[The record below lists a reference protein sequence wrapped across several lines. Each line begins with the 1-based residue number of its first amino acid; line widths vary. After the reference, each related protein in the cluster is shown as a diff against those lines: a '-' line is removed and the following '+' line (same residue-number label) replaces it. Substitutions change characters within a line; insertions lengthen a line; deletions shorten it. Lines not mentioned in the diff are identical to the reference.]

1 MSLQYNAPKVA
12 GRIFVQNGANQG
24 VSTHS
29 RPKAAG
35 SYFIHTF
42 FTHSFQHTA
51 ARRRLGGGT
60 NQKMHSSRF
69 QHTAA
74 RRRLA
79 PPKRQAAATMRFQH
93 TAARRR
99 LGLYQS
105 IYLIILCFNTQPP
118 EGGWETLK
126 CRGYQRHVST
136 HSRPKAAGITSVL
149 LPIKPLFQHTAAR
162 RQLECDA
169 GRRGVV
175 AGFNTQPPEGS
186 WRCNSRRSWRWRVS
200 THGRPKAAGFWIP
213 PSNNT

>member
-42 FTHSFQHTA
+42 FTHS
-51 ARRRLGGGT
+51 
-60 NQKMHSSRF
+60 
-69 QHTAA
+69 
-74 RRRLA
+74 
-79 PPKRQAAATMRFQH
+79 FQH